1 MSNPA
6 ATTAEPR
13 SFNLPLVTRIVEV
26 LLGGVFLLAAVLK
39 AMDANLFVHQIHL
52 YGVFEDLTMLG
63 MVAVVTLFIET
74 VLGVAMVLG
83 LRLKGL
89 VPASVLAMLLFF
101 TVLIAYAWP
110 EDCGCFGAVKM
121 GPEVSIA
128 KNIVMMFAAGLI
140 LYGSRAKADRFPLPS
155 LSASLVVGLV
165 AASYAYPQVF
175 QSSVQVKSNIEVEA
189 AQPTAAPVEAA
200 PAPEAAPT
208 EPSAEAPAATPPGP
222 YAGYILETE
231 FGETLDIGQ
240 GEYLVATLSM
250 TCDHCMETVPILN
263 DLMLDPAMP
272 RVVAFALEPEPDS
285 MLQFMSMT
293 GATFPMLNFGNN
305 FLEFSKFM
313 GAAPPRVAFV
323 RNGHVVQQWDQEIP
337 DAAAIREAVLQS
349 QSNSE

>member
-1 MSNPA
+1 MSTPT
-6 ATTAEPR
+6 ATTGEPR
-13 SFNLPLVTRIVEV
+13 SFNLSLVTRVVEV

-63 MVAVVTLFIET
+63 MVAVVTLFVET
-74 VLGVAMVLG
+74 VLGIAMVLG

-140 LYGSRAKADRFPLPS
+140 LYGARAKVDRFPLPS

-165 AASYAYPQVF
+165 AAAYAYPQVF
-175 QSSVQVKSNIEVEA
+175 QSSVQVKSNVEAEA
-189 AQPTAAPVEAA
+189 AQPAATPVEGAA
-200 PAPEAAPT
+200 APEAAPT
-208 EPSAEAPAATPPGP
+208 EPATAPPASTPAGP
-222 YAGYILETE
+222 YSGYILETE
-231 FGETLDIGQ
+231 FGEVLDIGQ

-250 TCDHCMETVPILN
+250 TCEHCMEAVPTLN

-272 RVVAFALEPEPDS
+272 RLVAFALEPEPDS

-323 RNGHVVQQWDQEIP
+323 RNGHVVQQWDKDIP
-337 DAAAIREAVLQS
+337 DTATIREAVLQS